1 MNKFFIRN
9 QKQDRLLLVNEVSIE
24 RLVVSNPNNLNVYEP
39 PKEVGA
45 VILVNCLEFGTYKT
59 YERARQIFDEI
70 CNALSGKVM
79 MKQNKS
85 SSKEKSDE
93 EIMAYLKSSPKTRG
107 TVGEND
113 SVELKTLNCDTVYQ
127 MPQE

>member
-1 MNKFFIRN
+1 MNRLFIRN

-24 RLVVSNPNNLNVYEP
+24 RLIESNPNNFNVYEP

-45 VILVNCLEFGTYKT
+45 VIFVNCLEFGVYKT

-70 CNALSGKVM
+70 CNALSGKVIAQP
-79 MKQNKS
+79 KT
-85 SSKEKSDE
+85 SSKAKEKV
-93 EIMAYLKSSPKTRG
+93 G
-107 TVGEND
+107 TVCEND
-113 SVELKTLNCDTVYQ
+113 SVELKTLNCDAFYQ